1 MTVEEKVIDKKVLRN
16 IIAKNIAAKLEKGNL
31 VNLGVGIPTL
41 VSNYVTEEQDIIL
54 QAENGLVGTAGDAS
68 EGDEGYDPDVISS
81 SGYPTNIIEGA
92 AFFDS
97 SLSFGIIRGGHVD
110 VTVLGTMEVDEKG
123 NIANYEIPGKLVTGM
138 GGAMDLCVGA
148 KKVIVA
154 TFHTNKGR
162 AKLLKNCTIP
172 LTAKNAVNMIVTEK
186 AIVEITDSGFVLT
199 AYNPMFEIDNI
210 LEEIDAEV
218 KISDDLVEM
227 II

>member
-1 MTVEEKVIDKKVLRN
+1 MAIEEKMLDMSVLRN
-16 IIAKNIAAKLEKGNL
+16 IIAKNIAARLEKGSL

-41 VSNYVTEEQDIIL
+41 VANYVTEEQEIIL

-68 EGDEGYDPDVISS
+68 VGDEGYDPDIISS
-81 SGYPTNIIEGA
+81 SGYPTHIIKGA
-92 AFFDS
+92 SFFDS

-154 TFHTNKGR
+154 TYHTNKGR
-162 AKLLKNCTIP
+162 AKLIKNCTIP
-172 LTAKNAVNMIVTEK
+172 LTAPRVVDMVVTEK
-186 AIVEITDSGFVLT
+186 AVIEITNEGFLLT
-199 AYNPMFEIDNI
+199 AYNPMFTIEDI
-210 LEEIDAEV
+210 LEGIDAEV
-218 KISDDLVEM
+218 KISEDLVEM